1 MRSLPPLDIRN
12 NTNTAPH
19 VVILGA
25 GASLAAFPNGDTHGR
40 RLPLMRDT
48 VDILG
53 LKTLLTKY
61 GVNKGY
67 EDFESLYDGL
77 VTSRASPELL
87 SRLETEIHNY
97 FAAME
102 LPPEATIYDLL
113 LLSLREKD
121 LIASF
126 NWDPFLAQAFK
137 RNRFL
142 RRLPKLAFLHGN
154 VDIGICIE
162 HRRSGFMDQKCS
174 ICSKP
179 FVATKL
185 LYPVK
190 QKNYS
195 EDPFIAGE
203 WEKFRRHLSHAYY
216 LTIFGYS
223 APATDIEAKT
233 LMLEKWKENPY
244 RDLAEIDIV
253 NIRPREEL
261 ESTWKDFFVRQ
272 HYVIWNDISKIGA
285 FRNVR
290 RSCEALAMAT
300 LQNDPW
306 HENPFPVTSDLT
318 LLHKWLQPLLFEEE
332 QNKFS
337 GQPCPSII

>member
-1 MRSLPPLDIRN
+1 VKSLPPLDIRN
-12 NTNTAPH
+12 NTNAAPH

-25 GASLAAFPNGDTHGR
+25 GASLAAFPDGDTHGR
-40 RLPLMRDT
+40 RLPLMRDL
-48 VDILG
+48 VDTIG
-53 LKTLLTKY
+53 LKPLLNQY
-61 GVNKGY
+61 GVTSGY

-77 VTSRASPELL
+77 VTTGAAPELL
-87 SRLETEIHNY
+87 SKIEKEIHNY

-102 LPPEATIYDLL
+102 LPSEVTIYDLL

-121 LIASF
+121 FIASF
-126 NWDPFLAQAFK
+126 NWDPLLAQAFK

-154 VDIGICIE
+154 VDIGFCIE

-174 ICSKP
+174 VCSKP
-179 FVATKL
+179 FVASKL

-190 QKNYS
+190 HKNYS

-203 WEKFRRHLSHAYY
+203 WKHFRHYLSQAYFV
-216 LTIFGYS
+216 TIFGYS
-223 APATDIEAKT
+223 APVTDIEAKT

-244 RDLAEIDIV
+244 RDFAEIDIV
-253 NIRPREEL
+253 DIRPPNEL
-261 ESTWKDFFVRQ
+261 ESTWKEFFVRQ
-272 HYVIWNDISKIGA
+272 HYAIWNNVSKIGS

-306 HENPFPVTSDLT
+306 HENPFPVTKDLSR
-318 LLHKWLQPLLFEEE
+318 LHEWLQPLIFEEE

-337 GQPCPSII
+337 GQPCPSIN